1 MRRERHIHRSRRN
14 PPASSLTMARRIF
27 LAGATGVLG
36 MRLVPLLLANGH
48 TVAGMTRSPQKADLL
63 RGLGAEPVVCDVYDR
78 TALDDAVLGFRP
90 DVVIDELTDLPDD
103 RSLVSTYVA
112 ANARMRRVG
121 GRNLLAATLTAGLS
135 RILAQSVAWELEG
148 DGGAAVV
155 EHERAVL
162 EAGGVVLRYGRF
174 YGPGTYFEREPPPAP
189 RIHVDE
195 AARRTVSALDARA
208 GVVTLVEDEVGRD
221 WQRLDY
227 REGRG

>member
-1 MRRERHIHRSRRN
+1 MRRERHIHGSRRN
-14 PPASSLTMARRIF
+14 LPASSLTMARRIF

-63 RGLGAEPVVCDVYDR
+63 QGLGAEPVVCDVYDR

-103 RSLVSTYVA
+103 MSLVSTYVA

-135 RILAQSVAWELEG
+135 RILAQSVAWELAG
-148 DGGAAVV
+148 DGGAAVA

-174 YGPGTYFEREPPPAP
+174 YGPGTYFEQEPPPAP
-189 RIHVDE
+189 RIHIDE

-208 GVVTLVEDEVGRD
+208 GVVALVEDEVGRD
-221 WQRLDY
+221 WRRLDY
-227 REGRG
+227 REGMA